1 MFRYVGQCY
10 CDYDGGAVGPF
21 LSVLF
26 DFFNLLVLLFLL
38 LLLLL
43 LLLCCLCFMLDN
55 ATVTMMLVQ
64 WVPCHFLSVA
74 AAAPTTNHHQQ
85 TT

>member
-1 MFRYVGQCY
+1 MLH
-10 CDYDGGAVGPF
+10 CDYDAGAVSPF
-21 LSVLF
+21 LSVMF
-26 DFFNLLVLLFLL
+26 DFLMYWFWWSFVVVVMFI
-38 LLLLL
+38 
-43 LLLCCLCFMLDN
+43 LCMLDN